1 MGLFSTQIST
11 KALAPVC
18 RQLATSF
25 GAGIPITR
33 CLELVQEGTKDKE
46 VREVIRDIN
55 VRIGNGSTLA
65 DAARTQSRYLPPLF
79 IELLAAGEVGGH
91 LDETLRDLSD
101 YFEDRLA
108 LRREVIKKSAY
119 PALQLFCAWF
129 LGSFALGLARNMSFI
144 TKPHTKPYTFS
155 THLWW
160 YAGFQFKA
168 FLVVAAFIAGCVLL
182 SRAGVLKWIWGWV
195 ATKCWPLSAVTLR
208 LAQARFFRSFALLV
222 KSGAPI
228 VQAVRRSAAA
238 SGNAYVEEDFLRA
251 IPGINNGQT
260 LVEAFRASEYL
271 SRTAREMLRVG
282 EESGKVDEAL
292 MKVAEYQHDEAVQAL
307 SVAARVGQVMI
318 TLIVGCV
325 VGYIVISFYGNYYGR
340 MMDELKI

>member
-1 MGLFSTQIST
+1 MALFSTQIST
-11 KALAPVC
+11 KSLVPVC

-33 CLELVQEGTKDKE
+33 CLDLIQEGAKDKQ

-65 DAARTQSRYLPPLF
+65 EAARAQSGYLPPLF

-101 YFEDRLA
+101 YYEDRLS
-108 LRREVIKKSAY
+108 LRREVVKKSAY

-129 LGSFALGLARNMSFI
+129 LGSFALGLVKRLSFV
-144 TKPHTKPYTFS
+144 TKSFTFES
-155 THLWW
+155 QLRW
-160 YAGFQFKA
+160 YALFQFKA
-168 FLVVAAFIAGCVLL
+168 FLVVAAVFAVCVLL
-182 SRAGVLKWIWGWV
+182 SRAGILKWIWGWV
-195 ATKCWPLSAVTLR
+195 ATKCWPLSMVTLR

-228 VQAVRRSAAA
+228 VQAIQRSAAA
-238 SGNAYVEEDFLRA
+238 SGNAYVEADFLRA
-251 IPGINNGQT
+251 IPGIQNGET
-260 LVEAFRASEYL
+260 LVNAFCASEHL
-271 SRTAREMLRVG
+271 PRTAREMLRVG

-292 MKVAEYQHDEAVQAL
+292 MKVSEYQHDEAVQAL
-307 SVAARVGQVMI
+307 SVAARIGQVMI
-318 TLIVGCV
+318 TLIVGLV
-325 VGYIVISFYGNYYGR
+325 VGYIVISFYSNYYG
-340 MMDELKI
+340 MIDKIR